1 MPLQE
6 TILTVI
12 SSIIGGFVATL
23 LATYLPRRTVVA
35 SSREA
40 FMFALKDYY
49 NTFAELLNETRKYIE
64 IALALQYIIGLAAI
78 LILFLFG
85 ASLAFMAI
93 VMSIIILLIMIGRI
107 FALIITYLIKPLIKS
122 KRSMKSAL
130 NGIINNA
137 SAAVNTAVFSFL
149 ILLSKLINAKLLW
162 QSYLVIAVTLLVVWL
177 FFAYFPTILP
187 FILKLFDYFEDD
199 EIIPWDLELVNI
211 WLSDPDI
218 RRGDSA
224 NGSPLVALLL
234 DNGQKV
240 ERRLVHVKKWGMIL
254 EDISKHA
261 KLYIRWERIITVE
274 FIATIN

>member
-1 MPLQE
+1 MPLLE

-49 NTFAELLNETRKYIE
+49 NTFAKLLNETRKYIE
-64 IALALQYIIGLAAI
+64 IALALQYIIGLAPI
-78 LILFLFG
+78 LILLSIG

-93 VMSIIILLIMIGRI
+93 AMSIIILLIMIGRI
-107 FALIITYLIKPLIKS
+107 FAPIITYLIKP
-122 KRSMKSAL
+122 KRSMRSAF

-162 QSYLVIAVTLLVVWL
+162 QSYLVIAVTLLVIWL
-177 FFAYFPTILP
+177 FIVYFPTILP
-187 FILKLFDYFEDD
+187 FILKFDYFEDD

-218 RRGDSA
+218 RKGNSA

-240 ERRLVHVKKWGMIL
+240 EGRLVRVKKWGMIL

>member
-1 MPLQE
+1 MPLLE

-40 FMFALKDYY
+40 FMFALKDYD

-78 LILFLFG
+78 LILLSIG

-93 VMSIIILLIMIGRI
+93 AMSIIILLIMIGRI
-107 FALIITYLIKPLIKS
+107 FAPIITYLIKPLIKS

-130 NGIINNA
+130 NGIINNV
-137 SAAVNTAVFSFL
+137 SAAVNTAVLSFL

-162 QSYLVIAVTLLVVWL
+162 QSDLVLAVTLLVVWL
-177 FFAYFPTILP
+177 FFVYFPTILP
-187 FILKLFDYFEDD
+187 FIFKFDYFEDD
-199 EIIPWDLELVNI
+199 ETIPWDLELVNI

-218 RRGDSA
+218 RRENSA

-240 ERRLVHVKKWGMIL
+240 ERRLVRVKKWGMIL

-274 FIATIN
+274 LIAAIN

>member
-1 MPLQE
+1 MPLLE

-12 SSIIGGFVATL
+12 SSIIGGFVATM

-40 FMFALKDYY
+40 FMFALKDYD
-49 NTFAELLNETRKYIE
+49 NTFAKLLNETRKYIE
-64 IALALQYIIGLAAI
+64 IALALQVIIGVAVI

-85 ASLAFMAI
+85 ASLALIII
-93 VMSIIILLIMIGRI
+93 VMSIIISLLRM
-107 FALIITYLIKPLIKS
+107 FSLFIKPLIKS
-122 KRSMKSAL
+122 KRVRESAL
-130 NGIINNA
+130 NGINNNA
-137 SAAVNTAVFSFL
+137 SAAVNTAVLSFL

-162 QSYLVIAVTLLVVWL
+162 QSYLVIAVTLLVIWL
-177 FFAYFPTILP
+177 FLAYFPTILP
-187 FILKLFDYFEDD
+187 FILKFDYFEDD

-218 RRGDSA
+218 RKGNST

-240 ERRLVHVKKWGMIL
+240 ERRLVRVKKWGMIL